1 MKTVHWGI
9 LGTAKIAQ
17 TQLIPAIKRSR
28 NTEVVAIA
36 SRSEK
41 VHEIAEKLEIPK
53 AYESYEALLND
64 PEIDVIYIPLPNHL
78 HKEWITRAAQAGKH
92 VLSEKPVTLTA
103 DEAKEVVAVCKEIMS
118 YSWKHSCINFTR
130 NIRGFVIF

>member
-1 MKTVHWGI
+1 MVKIVYLVLTGFNIKNFHREVYLMKTVHWGI

-64 PEIDVIYIPLPNHL
+64 PEIDVIYIFHYQIIYIKNGLPGQL
-78 HKEWITRAAQAGKH
+78 
-92 VLSEKPVTLTA
+92 KPA
-103 DEAKEVVAVCKEIMS
+103 NMC
-118 YSWKHSCINFTR
+118 
-130 NIRGFVIF
+130 